1 MAQQRADD
9 GMAGLIGSLARSIL
23 AAPLPS
29 TEAIRQA
36 KLLLLDTIGCGIRG
50 AREGVA
56 RATFETCDTGRGEC
70 AIIGRAV
77 RCGMLDAVLANGV
90 SIRVLDL
97 NDYLVNVTKGEAE
110 TGGHPS
116 DNIPVALAAGAA
128 HAGSGAEILSA
139 MVTGYELYARMQ
151 RMMDRGG
158 AWDGVTVSGLV
169 AAAISGRLMRLDET
183 RLAHA
188 LALGLARAATPA
200 IVRRGHITAAKSIAN
215 ALVAQ
220 SGAQAAMLA
229 GKGITGPLAI
239 LDGEFG
245 LRGLFA
251 DDDATSL
258 AHTIPPDGAIMH
270 AHVKSYPCVNTGQ
283 GAVAAALALRNMLRN
298 GPDALDEIELDMAGY
313 PVIERQQTDEARNN
327 PQTREAADH
336 SFPFIVAVSIIDGAF
351 GLAQYENARWRDPRV
366 VALMRKI
373 RMRRGQVPGSAVA
386 SPFPCAIRARDC
398 DRTEYAVDPI
408 DPPGTSK
415 TGLQES
421 AVTGKFH
428 SIAEPVLTRDARERI
443 VDAVMDFDHSPSS
456 ETLSAAIALE
466 ET

>member
-1 MAQQRADD
+1 VAQQREDD
-9 GMAGLIGSLARSIL
+9 VMASIIGSLARAIL
-23 AAPLPS
+23 AAPPPS
-29 TEAIRQA
+29 PDAIRQA
-36 KLLLLDTIGCGIRG
+36 KLLLLDTIGCGLRG
-50 AREGVA
+50 AREAVA
-56 RATFETCDTGRGEC
+56 RAVFETCDTGRGEC
-70 AIIGRAV
+70 AIIGRAA

-97 NDYLVNVTKGEAE
+97 NDYLVNVSKGEPE

-116 DNIPVALAAGAA
+116 DNIPVALAAGTAR
-128 HAGSGAEILSA
+128 AGSGAEILSA
-139 MVTGYELYARMQ
+139 IVTGYELYARLQ

-169 AAAISGRLMRLDET
+169 AAAIAGRLMRLDET
-183 RLAHA
+183 RLAHTM
-188 LALGLARAATPA
+188 ALGLARAATPA
-200 IVRRGHITAAKSIAN
+200 IVRRGHISASKSIAN

-220 SGAQAAMLA
+220 SGMQAAMLA

-239 LDGEFG
+239 LEGEFG

-251 DDDATSL
+251 NDDAESL
-258 AHTIPPDGAIMH
+258 AHAIPPDGAIMR
-270 AHVKSYPCVNTGQ
+270 AHVKAYPCVNTGQ
-283 GAVAAALALRNMLRN
+283 GAVAAALALRKILRN
-298 GPDALDEIELDMAGY
+298 GPDALDEVELDMAGY

-351 GLAQYENARWRDPRV
+351 GLVQYENERWRDPRV

-373 RMRRGQVPGSAVA
+373 QMRRGHVPGNDVA
-386 SPFPCAIRARDC
+386 SPFPCAIRAWDR
-398 DRTEYAVDPI
+398 DRTEYTVDPV

-443 VDAVMDFDHSPSS
+443 VDAVMEFDHSPSS
-456 ETLSAAIALE
+456 EKLSTAIAIE